1 MCAKQLIDYYSVR
14 PPRFRSYVPAIA
26 LAAGKFIVR
35 SQPAKHASHRKSKK
49 PRTVSASAGASNDA
63 LPVTDLAR
71 ALGALKES
79 ADKDGAHKKEIDQ
92 LNGWFEIALHNM
104 ARGLSMFDA
113 EQRLIVCNRMYRE
126 IFDLP
131 ERLTRR
137 GTPLVDIVRYHVCA
151 AEGI

>member
-1 MCAKQLIDYYSVR
+1 MRSHHSAKRSSKTKGKRARSAKAPACSIDE
-14 PPRFRSYVPAIA
+14 
-26 LAAGKFIVR
+26 G
-35 SQPAKHASHRKSKK
+35 
-49 PRTVSASAGASNDA
+49 

-71 ALGALKES
+71 ALRALKENTDE
-79 ADKDGAHKKEIDQ
+79 AVAHKKEIDQ

-137 GTPLVDIVRYHVCA
+137 GTPLAEIVRYHVKRETGSDTSRGCRKGA
-151 AEGI
+151 QMD